1 MGSREKRGVVLMAG
15 YQAPILILTGLSF
28 ADKWYQ
34 DKTIDLKIPVAG
46 AVAYLIAALASQ
58 VPGAGPVVAGI
69 AWVALAAAVVV
80 PVAAGRK
87 SLLDPLLS
95 IANG

>member
-1 MGSREKRGVVLMAG
+1 MAG

-34 DKTIDLKIPVAG
+34 DKTVDLKIPVAG
-46 AVAYLIAALASQ
+46 GIAYVIAALASQ
-58 VPGAGPVVAGI
+58 VPGAAPVVAGI

-87 SLLDPLLS
+87 SLLDPLFSLT
-95 IANG
+95 NG